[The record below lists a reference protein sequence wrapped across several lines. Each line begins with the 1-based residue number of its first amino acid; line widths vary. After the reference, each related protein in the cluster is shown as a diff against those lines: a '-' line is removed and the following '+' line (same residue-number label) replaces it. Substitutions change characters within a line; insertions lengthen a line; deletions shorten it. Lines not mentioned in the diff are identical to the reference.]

1 MIRRLNMTCE
11 SDYSPSNEDKQS
23 FQPGWVYQTSINYS
37 SAVRNAFIYKSSK
50 QLDSD
55 AYTGAHATYGGG
67 GYVYEFRGR
76 RGNLQSNI
84 SQLHE
89 LGWIDGKTRAV
100 IIQCSLYNPNAEIF
114 TAVTLV
120 AEFLST
126 GGIIPSARIE
136 PLTFQGKV
144 TQLHS
149 PLNK

>member
-1 MIRRLNMTCE
+1 MTCE
-11 SDYSPSNEDKQS
+11 SDYNLFNEDTQS
-23 FQPGWVYQTSINYS
+23 FQPGWVHQTSVNYS
-37 SAVRNAFIYKSSK
+37 SVIRNAFIYKSSK
-50 QLDSD
+50 QLDSYVYMGD
-55 AYTGAHATYGGG
+55 HATYGSG

-76 RGNLQSNI
+76 RGDLQNNI

-100 IIQCSLYNPNAEIF
+100 IIQCSLYNPNAQIF

-136 PLTFQGKV
+136 PFTFQGEV
-144 TQLHS
+144 VILFIF
-149 PLNK
+149 